1 MVLFIYGDE
10 RMKKVLAILIALIT
24 LSMMSCNQTST
35 TEDQKYWEKMSSLN
49 ERQTIT
55 IIDHDNKLQNI
66 YFAFFKKIDDDTT
79 LYYAPDI
86 NFYIGNVPTHNEFII
101 GYFTVTIN
109 EDNSFKV
116 EIVSDSFLEKLFGD

>member
-1 MVLFIYGDE
+1 
-10 RMKKVLAILIALIT
+10 MKKVLAILIALIT

-35 TEDQKYWEKMSSLN
+35 TEDQKYWEKMSPLN
-49 ERQTIT
+49 EIQTIN
-55 IIDHDNKLQNI
+55 IIDHDNELHNI
-66 YFAFFKKIDDDTT
+66 YITFYKKIDDDTT
-79 LYYAPDI
+79 LYFALDT

-116 EIVSDSFLEKLFGD
+116 EIVSDSFLDKLFRD

>member
-1 MVLFIYGDE
+1 
-10 RMKKVLAILIALIT
+10 MKKVLAILIALIT

-35 TEDQKYWEKMSSLN
+35 TEDQKYWEKMSPLN
-49 ERQTIT
+49 EIQTIN
-55 IIDHDNKLQNI
+55 IIDHDNELHNI
-66 YFAFFKKIDDDTT
+66 YITFYKKIDDDTM
-79 LYYAPDI
+79 LYFALDT

-116 EIVSDSFLEKLFGD
+116 EIVSDSFLDKLFRD